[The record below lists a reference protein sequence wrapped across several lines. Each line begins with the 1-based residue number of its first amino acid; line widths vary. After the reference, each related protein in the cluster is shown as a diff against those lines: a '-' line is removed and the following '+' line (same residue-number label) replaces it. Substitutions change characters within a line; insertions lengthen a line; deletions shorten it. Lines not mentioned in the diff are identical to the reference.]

1 MRGTNTDRITLA
13 HGGGGK
19 KTEEIIK
26 GVFQKYLNDPI
37 LAEMDDGAVLENIV
51 FSTDSFVVKPL
62 FFPGGNIGRL
72 AVSGTVNDIAVMGAQ
87 PLFLS
92 LGFIIEEGLELSV
105 LEKILESIRRA
116 TEEAGVR
123 IVTGDT
129 KVVEKGKADGIYINS
144 SGIGRLAV
152 SPLPDRR
159 RIEPGDLIVINGD
172 IGLHGTAILV
182 ARQELG
188 LKAEIKSD
196 VAPLWPLIKEILSPE
211 VKFMRDPTRGGLA
224 AVLNEIVEGMSFGVR
239 IWEEKLP
246 ISEEVS
252 GICEVLGF
260 DPLQLANE
268 GRVVVFVKREA
279 ADTLLSKMLSHPL
292 GSKAK
297 VIGEVTEDFPGKA
310 VLKTILDTHRI
321 IEQPMGELLPRI
333 C

>member
-1 MRGTNTDRITLA
+1 MRGTNMDRITLA

-19 KTEEIIK
+19 KTEDIIR
-26 GVFQKYLNDPI
+26 GIFQKYLNDPI
-37 LAEMDDGAVLENIV
+37 LAEMDDGAVLEDLV

-62 FFPGGNIGRL
+62 FFPGGDIGRL

-92 LGFIIEEGLELSV
+92 LGFILEEGLELSV
-105 LEKILESIRRA
+105 LGKILKSIRKA
-116 TEEAGVR
+116 KEESGVR

-129 KVVEKGKADGIYINS
+129 KVVERGKADGIYINS
-144 SGIGRLAV
+144 SGIGKLAV
-152 SPLPDRR
+152 SPPPDRR
-159 RIEPGDLIVINGD
+159 RIEPGDLIVINGE

-182 ARQELG
+182 AREELG

-211 VKFMRDPTRGGLA
+211 IKFMRDPTRGGLA
-224 AVLNEIVEGMSFGVR
+224 AVLNEIVEAMSFGVR
-239 IWEEKLP
+239 IWEDKLP
-246 ISEEVS
+246 VSEEVA

-268 GRVVVFVKREA
+268 GKVVVFVKKEA
-279 ADTLLSKMLSHPL
+279 ADTVLDKMLSHPL
-292 GSKAK
+292 GRKAK
-297 VIGEVTEDFPGKA
+297 VIGEVTEEFPGKA
-310 VLKTILDTHRI
+310 VLKTTLGTHRI